1 MTCLISPEEKNIM
14 KEQPIAWGSHD
25 SEPLNRQ
32 KLGFLIAS
40 GVRFVGEGLAEILQR
55 AEWIKV
61 LGTSSSAPEA
71 ISRSLIEQPDF
82 VLLDA
87 GLDNGLEAV
96 AQYHR
101 VLPHVRIVA
110 FAVAETE
117 QSILSWAEAGA
128 VGYILRGA
136 ALADLLQTLSDISNG
151 RQCCPSSV
159 TFGTLRRLA
168 HLDGAKGRGNND
180 RITVPLTGREME
192 ISALIGAGLSNKE
205 IARRLNIGVSTT
217 KSHVHN
223 LLAKLNVQRRGQI
236 AASAL
241 GYVYPYDRNSRSVE
255 RPISRTSNVE
265 VVTIDEAGRVS
276 GEQRGPTRPASRS
289 GASWSVGR
297 AAASGLR
304 VL

>member
-1 MTCLISPEEKNIM
+1 M
-14 KEQPIAWGSHD
+14 KEQLTASHD

-40 GVRFVGEGLAEILQR
+40 SVRFVGEGLAEILQQ
-55 AEWIKV
+55 ADWIKV

-87 GLDNGLEAV
+87 ALDNGLEAV
-96 AQYHR
+96 AQFHR
-101 VLPHVRIVA
+101 VLPDVRIVA
-110 FAVAETE
+110 LAVTETE

-136 ALADLLQTLSDISNG
+136 PLANLLQTLSDISNG
-151 RQCCPSSV
+151 RQCCPTSV

-168 HLDGAKGRGNND
+168 HLDGAGRRNND

-223 LLAKLNVQRRGQI
+223 LLAKLNIQRRGQI

-241 GYVYPYDRNSRSVE
+241 E
-255 RPISRTSNVE
+255 RPISRTGPNVE
-265 VVTIDEAGRVS
+265 AVAMDEAGRVG
-276 GEQRGPTRPASRS
+276 GEQRGPTRTASRS
-289 GASWSVGR
+289 GASWSVGG